1 MSVTAPAGIT
11 CANYPPP
18 LGPDDKHQHCV
29 GDATVLDPMDLAPGA
44 GITLTVTV
52 TGVGGPDVVSLDVN
66 ADIFNTVAE
75 FSESNNI
82 VTETTI
88 VTP

>member
-11 CANYPPP
+11 CAEVFLDN
-18 LGPDDKHQHCV
+18 LHQHCH
-29 GDATVLDPMDLAPGA
+29 GDTTVLDPMDLAPGA

-52 TGVGGPDVVSLDVN
+52 SGVAGPDVVSLEVIADV
-66 ADIFNTVAE
+66 FNTVAE
-75 FSESNNI
+75 FSESNNT
-82 VTETTI
+82 VVETTI

>member
-1 MSVTAPAGIT
+1 
-11 CANYPPP
+11 
-18 LGPDDKHQHCV
+18 
-29 GDATVLDPMDLAPGA
+29 MDLAPGA

-52 TGVGGPDVVSLDVN
+52 TGVGGPDVDSLDVV
-66 ADIFNTVAE
+66 ADIFNSVAE
-75 FSESNNI
+75 FSETNNT